1 MILKKI
7 KVRIENKDLITNCY
21 IVVDE
26 DTKEAI
32 VIDPGAESDK
42 IISMLDILDAKVKYI
57 LLTHCHAD
65 HIGAISEIKD
75 KKGGKILISRD
86 DSKGLYDVGINLDY
100 YVEMHIPELE
110 ADSRLD
116 DEDIIHIGNLEFKI
130 ILTPGHT
137 QGGICVYNKEHSLMF
152 TGDTI
157 FAGTWGRTD
166 LPTGSIEDIMSSI
179 ENKILTYPE
188 DTIIYPGHG
197 RSTLIGD
204 EKSLYLDLKRK
215 EF

>member
-1 MILKKI
+1 MILKNV
-7 KVRIENKDLITNCY
+7 KVKIENRNLITNCY
-21 IVVDE
+21 IIVDE
-26 DTKEAI
+26 DTKEAM
-32 VIDPGAESDK
+32 VIDPGAEADK
-42 IISMLDILDAKVKYI
+42 IIDMIDILGAKVKYI
-57 LLTHCHAD
+57 ILTHCHAD
-65 HIGAISEIKD
+65 HIGGIAELKE

-86 DSKGLYDVGINLDY
+86 DSKGLYDTEINLDY
-100 YVEMHIPELE
+100 YVEMNVPELE

-137 QGGICVYNKEHSLMF
+137 KGGICIYNKEHSLMF

-166 LPTGSIEDIMSSI
+166 LPTGNIEDIMNSI
-179 ENKILTYPE
+179 EHKILTYPD
-188 DTIIYPGHG
+188 DTILYPGHG
-197 RSTLIGD
+197 RTTLIGD
-204 EKSLYLDLKRK
+204 EKSLYFELKRK